1 MNRYMRLKQVREQN
15 HLSQTDIAHLLKTTR
30 QQVSKWETGVQMMR
44 IDKYIILA
52 YYYNIS
58 VDYLLGLIDTPRK
71 LH

>member
-44 IDKYIILA
+44 IDK
-52 YYYNIS
+52 
-58 VDYLLGLIDTPRK
+58 
-71 LH
+71 

>member
-52 YYYNIS
+52 EYYNIS
-58 VDYLLGLIDTPRK
+58 VDYLLGLIDKTIK
-71 LH
+71 IH